1 MNTRTINA
9 NTQERKA
16 SEVARY
22 GNRYYPVD
30 KSYDKR
36 VYENDWCNI
45 FRIIGT
51 LFAFWIVNSLHWWG
65 VFSLGIVASDS
76 LAWYSIGC
84 FFFTVIFLG
93 CLLCSGRVA
102 NKLKRQHEFY
112 VEKIAERRAE
122 AQEKETVAIQ
132 EKIHKE
138 KLEMYNAKLAEIVKA
153 AEAEEAAAA
162 AANNNAGGKGFIQT
176 VVTHI
181 QGTEPAPARDNRL
194 IQPDTRA

>member
-1 MNTRTINA
+1 MNIL
-9 NTQERKA
+9 
-16 SEVARY
+16 
-22 GNRYYPVD
+22 
-30 KSYDKR
+30 
-36 VYENDWCNI
+36 
-45 FRIIGT
+45 RIVGT

-162 AANNNAGGKGFIQT
+162 ANNPASKTAGGMGFIQT
-176 VVTHI
+176 IVTHI
-181 QGTEPAPARDNRL
+181 QGEDEPVIDNRL
-194 IQPDTRA
+194 IKNDTRA